1 MVVGPDDRV
10 HRAPVR
16 TGARAGGWVELIEGP
31 PPGSRV
37 ALGGSA
43 FVLEGDQV
51 RVAPAAP
58 PVSGTPK

>member
-1 MVVGPDDRV
+1 
-10 HRAPVR
+10 
-16 TGARAGGWVELIEGP
+16 
-31 PPGSRV
+31 V